1 MHKTTDF
8 ALLDQ
13 EVNVKA
19 IAQFQIE
26 EEEHELEIELNVKYV
41 SDGPSFV
48 SSEDENAFL
57 GVKAITCSEADDG
70 WSY

>member
-57 GVKAITCSEADDG
+57 DVKAITCSEADDG